1 MAVVD
6 DLDALAAARGL
17 ARLGLA
23 ARLALAGTTDLLP
36 ELDRELRG
44 LRVVVVVRVDAVVV
58 LHEDLD
64 EALSQRRRELGRG
77 TKRDERVLV
86 GRRNAVSC

>member
-1 MAVVD
+1 MT
-6 DLDALAAARGL
+6 LMPLPPRGV

-36 ELDRELRG
+36 ELDRALRG
-44 LRVVVVVRVDAVVV
+44 LRVVVVVRVDAVV

-64 EALSQRRRELGRG
+64 EALSQRRHELGRG
-77 TKRDERVLV
+77 TKRDERVLA
-86 GRRNAVSC
+86 GRRNAVRC